1 MNVAEGDVDG
11 EEAEARRLAA
21 VRTYD
26 VLDTPPDGCFDRV
39 TAIAAKLFS
48 VPVSIV
54 SLVDADRIW
63 FKSRH
68 GLDVE
73 QIDRAPGL
81 CASAILQ
88 DTPYVV
94 EDAASD
100 VRTLANPLVAGD
112 FGLKFYAAVPLRTS
126 DGYNL
131 GTLCVIDREPRQ
143 VAAEQIEHLEH
154 LASVVMDQMELRLEA
169 RRAVAEIEQITRASA
184 ELSRRRE
191 EETRRTSALLTAI
204 GASSPNPIYAKDRDL
219 RFIYA
224 NEAMLEVLGRRAEQ
238 VLGSTI
244 EQVIAHRED
253 APSYVAANLRIL
265 EHGQVEHVEEAFTRP
280 DGTRVFFQ
288 SSMAPLRS
296 SDGEVVGIVG
306 VSIDVSGRKRA
317 EEHQRLLINELN
329 HRVKNTLAVV
339 QGIAHQTF
347 RATDDSL
354 GAKSAFEGR
363 LAALSS
369 AHSRLTDESWDSAS
383 MRQIVGDALEPF
395 DTGEH
400 QFVIEGPDVRLSPK
414 TAVTLALAM
423 HELATNAAKYGALSA
438 RGGRVE
444 LNWRNNDG
452 RLNLIWR
459 ERGGPPVLPPA
470 QRGFGTRMIER
481 GLAAELGGKVTIDF
495 APTGIV
501 CQVDAPLPELPR
513 GRQPEGSGDG

>member
-1 MNVAEGDVDG
+1 MSVAQGYDDADK
-11 EEAEARRLAA
+11 AEARRLAA
-21 VRTYD
+21 VHKYD
-26 VLDTPPDGCFDRV
+26 ILDTPPDGCFDRV

-48 VPVSIV
+48 APISIV
-54 SLVDADRIW
+54 SLVDSDRIW

-88 DTPYVV
+88 DTPYIV

-100 VRTLANPLVAGD
+100 LRTLSNPLVAGD

-126 DGYNL
+126 DGHNL
-131 GTLCVIDREPRQ
+131 GTLCVIDREPRK
-143 VAAEQIEHLEH
+143 VAPEQIEHLEH
-154 LASVVMDQMELRLEA
+154 LASLVMDQMELRLEA
-169 RRAVAEIEQITRASA
+169 RRAVAEIEHVTKAAA
-184 ELSRRRE
+184 ELSGRRE
-191 EETRRTSALLTAI
+191 EEARRTSALLTAI
-204 GASSPNPIYAKDRDL
+204 GASSPNPIYAKDTDL

-224 NEAMLEVLGRRAEQ
+224 NEAMLAVLGRSAEQ

-244 EQVIAHRED
+244 EQVIPRPEEAQG
-253 APSYVAANLRIL
+253 YVAANLRIL
-265 EHGQVEHVEEAFTRP
+265 AQGRVEHVEEAFTRD

-306 VSIDVSGRKRA
+306 VSIDVTDRKRA

-347 RATDDSL
+347 RASDDSS
-354 GAKSAFEGR
+354 GAKAAFEGR

-369 AHSRLTDESWDSAS
+369 AHTRLTDESWDSAS
-383 MRQIVGDALEPF
+383 MRQIVDDALEPF
-395 DTGEH
+395 NTGEH
-400 QFVIEGPDVRLSPK
+400 EFVVAGPDVRLSPK
-414 TAVTLALAM
+414 TAVTLALAV
-423 HELATNAAKYGALSA
+423 HELATNAAKYGALCA
-438 RGGRVE
+438 RGGGVE
-444 LNWRNNDG
+444 LKWWSNDG
-452 RLNLIWR
+452 RLKLVWR

-470 QRGFGTRMIER
+470 RRGFGTKMIER

-495 APTGIV
+495 APDGIV
-501 CQVDAPLPELPR
+501 CEVDAPLPELSL
-513 GRQPEGSGDG
+513 GSQPEGDG